1 MWGFISRAFLG
12 IYCLISFYVVRRGW
26 GAFKASNKVI
36 RSIYWLFSGV
46 LFLTFPITEIGQNFI
61 PIISRVWITTCGW
74 YTMLAVVYIFFFLV
88 LVDLVRLLDKHLRF
102 VPEIIK
108 NYRKTPL
115 IICCLILL
123 SVCLTLAYGT
133 FNAQNPV
140 ITRYDISIDKK
151 ATTIKQLRIAMIS
164 DIHYGPIVDLQRL
177 NKMVDLIN
185 GLNADVIVI
194 DGDICDGTI
203 NQQESK
209 QLLKVFKQLHSKY
222 GIFAVPGNQSLGA

>member
-1 MWGFISRAFLG
+1 
-12 IYCLISFYVVRRGW
+12 
-26 GAFKASNKVI
+26 
-36 RSIYWLFSGV
+36 
-46 LFLTFPITEIGQNFI
+46 
-61 PIISRVWITTCGW
+61 
-74 YTMLAVVYIFFFLV
+74 MLAVVYIFFFLV